1 MLYAEG
7 LGVPRDEAQAI
18 HWIGRAADQGN
29 PEAQFNLGMR
39 HYRTV
44 IRSRGQDLPES
55 RIEAYKW
62 LRLAAAQGFPDSQ
75 ATCNRMT
82 LAMSR
87 SEVAVGNQRA
97 AAFLAEHVSQPSR
110 ITS

>member
-7 LGVPRDEAQAI
+7 LGVPRDDAQAI
-18 HWIGRAADQGN
+18 LWIGKSAEQGN

-44 IRSRGQDLPES
+44 VRSRSEDMPES

-62 LRLAAAQGFPDSQ
+62 SCLAAAQGFPDSE

-87 SEVAVGNQRA
+87 SEVFVGNQRA
-97 AAFLAEHVSQPSR
+97 AAFLEEHAAPA
-110 ITS
+110 TLPA